1 MPWDKQFDVDEALDR
16 AKDIFWEHGY
26 EATSMEMLLKTMGIN
41 RGSFYDTFKSKRDVM
56 IRALRRYDAD
66 NRASM
71 IRAVAAG
78 KSPREA
84 ITAVF
89 RGMIDGSRGTQ
100 GRHGCFLV
108 NSALE
113 VAPQDEEASQIVREG
128 LRDLE
133 RFFAELIRAGQ
144 QKGEFPR
151 RLEPT
156 ETGRTLMNQL
166 VGLMV
171 LIRSKAPRSV
181 KESVVN
187 QVSALLT

>member
-1 MPWDKQFDVDEALDR
+1 
-16 AKDIFWEHGY
+16 
-26 EATSMEMLLKTMGIN
+26 
-41 RGSFYDTFKSKRDVM
+41 M

-89 RGMIDGSRGTQ
+89 RGMIDGSRGAQ

-128 LRDLE
+128 LRDVE
-133 RFFAELIRAGQ
+133 RFFTELIRAGQ
-144 QKGEFPR
+144 AKGDFPK
-151 RLEPT
+151 RLDPT

-171 LIRSKAPRSV
+171 LVRSKAPRSV